1 MSRREDISFQ
11 EAYRLTLENVKPLGR
26 ELVPLTKLVGQV
38 CAEDVY
44 AKVDTPSADVSLKD
58 GFAVRS
64 KDVSD
69 ACPANPKRL
78 RIIGSLSA
86 GERKDIELI
95 DGCAV
100 KVTSGAL
107 LPKGAEAVVSIEFTA
122 EREGYVE
129 VYADAEPG
137 RNVLKK
143 GSDVEVGSKIFCEG
157 ELLYPSAIS
166 LIAAGGYDSVWVY
179 RRPSV
184 EIIATGSEV
193 VAPGRKVSVGKIAA
207 TNLLNIY
214 CWLTSLRLK
223 VGSRVVKDEAGAI
236 KAALSKAL
244 QRADVVL
251 TSGGAWKSEKDLV
264 VKVLDDLGWRMIY
277 HRVKMGPGK
286 AVAFGLFGSKPV
298 FCLPGGPPSN
308 EAAFLQLV
316 LPAIFKVCGLRRS
329 LIPLLKAR
337 LTEEVRGQKDWT
349 QFIYGRLN
357 YSSSGELVVE
367 PIALKRRLQDMAEA
381 NSMFMIPEGVEVI
394 EAGSIVCVQLLRP
407 QTLAPPL

>member
-11 EAYRLTLENVKPLGR
+11 DAYRLTVENVKPLGR
-26 ELVPLTKLVGQV
+26 ELVPLTKLVGRV

-44 AKVDTPSADVSLKD
+44 SKVNTPSADVSLKD
-58 GFAVRS
+58 GFAVKS
-64 KDVSD
+64 KDVSN
-69 ACPANPKRL
+69 ASSANPKQL
-78 RIIGSLSA
+78 RIIGSLVA
-86 GERKDIELI
+86 GKQREIELT

-107 LPKGAEAVVSIEFTA
+107 LPKGAEAVVSVEFTR

-129 VYADAEPG
+129 IYADAEPG

-143 GSDVEVGSKIFCEG
+143 GSDVGAGSKIFCEG

-166 LIAAGGYDSVWVY
+166 LLAAGGYDSLWVY
-179 RRPSV
+179 KRPSV
-184 EIIATGSEV
+184 EVVATGSEV
-193 VAPGRKVSVGKIAA
+193 VAPGRKVGVGKIAA

-214 CWLTSLRLK
+214 CWLTSLGLK
-223 VGSRVVKDEAGAI
+223 VRSRVVKDDAKVI
-236 KAALSKAL
+236 RAALSEAL
-244 QRADVVL
+244 HRVDVVL

-264 VKVLDDLGWRMIY
+264 VKVLDDLGWQMIY

-286 AVAFGLFGSKPV
+286 AVAFGLFGSKVV

-308 EAAFLQLV
+308 EVAFLQLV

-329 LIPLLKAR
+329 LIPVVKAR
-337 LTEEVRGQKDWT
+337 LAEEVRGQKDWT
-349 QFIYGRLN
+349 QFIYSRLK
-357 YSSSGELVVE
+357 YSGGELVVK
-367 PIALKRRLQDMAEA
+367 PIPLKRRLQDMAEA

-394 EAGSIVCVQLLRP
+394 EAGSIVDAQLLRP
-407 QTLAPPL
+407 QTLAPTL